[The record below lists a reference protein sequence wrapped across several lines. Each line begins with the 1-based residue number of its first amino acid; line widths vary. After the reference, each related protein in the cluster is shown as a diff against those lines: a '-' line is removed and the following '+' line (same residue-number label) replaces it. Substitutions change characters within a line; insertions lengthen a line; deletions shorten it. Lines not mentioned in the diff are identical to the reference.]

1 MTLINKT
8 RTYKEL
14 QDALIRKGYKWFSKP
29 LSLNFI
35 WERTSYKATNIFD
48 DWLHIAYIDEKGAE
62 KVLTIPATT
71 KPGVKGSLDSPITVE
86 GFTGTAIIAEGQY
99 LSAWEFRDTTREFSK
114 YPYFRQ
120 VEKINYWRDGN
131 KDRLIDRI
139 NKFVSK
145 LWGTHW
151 HKMSNVGTYG
161 SGLVNNWSLGCMG
174 APEPEFKTILPLV
187 RRSVNFFG
195 SKFTGTVIVSED
207 I

>member
-1 MTLINKT
+1 MRK
-8 RTYKEL
+8 YSEL
-14 QDALIRKGYKWFSKP
+14 RAAVLKKGYKWFSNP
-29 LSLNFI
+29 YSLNFI

-48 DWLHIAYIDEKGAE
+48 DWLHIAYTTEKGE
-62 KVLTIPATT
+62 QMVLSIPATT

-86 GFTGTAIIAEGQY
+86 GFTGTAIIDEGQY
-99 LSAWEFRDTTREFSK
+99 LNTWEFRDTDKEFSK

-120 VEKINYWRDGN
+120 RGKINYWRDGN
-131 KDRLIDRI
+131 KDRIIDRL
-139 NKFVSK
+139 NRFVGK

-174 APEPEFKTILPLV
+174 APEPKFKEILPLV
-187 RRSVNFFG
+187 RKSVKMYGNMFSG
-195 SKFTGTVIVSED
+195 VIISSND